1 MGENHHIVMHIFE
14 NKYGGMNLL
23 RVGLI
28 ENQDKQM
35 HIKKIMFGYG
45 GLSFH

>member
-1 MGENHHIVMHIFE
+1 MVA
-14 NKYGGMNLL
+14 MNIL

-35 HIKKIMFGYG
+35 QIKKIMFGYG
-45 GLSFH
+45 GLSSH